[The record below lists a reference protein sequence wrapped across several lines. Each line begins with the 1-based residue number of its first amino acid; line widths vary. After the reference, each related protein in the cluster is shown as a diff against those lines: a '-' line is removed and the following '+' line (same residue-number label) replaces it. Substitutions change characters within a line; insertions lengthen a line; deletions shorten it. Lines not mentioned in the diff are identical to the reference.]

1 MEINLSEEMIEKITC
16 VAFGRI
22 HDLSE
27 KEKAIKDSIAVG
39 ETQIKRKHMHLKE
52 IEDAKA
58 DAKEVY
64 NLFFEMMKDNH
75 ESEDKTMTTERQ
87 IEILMEDGCT
97 KSEAKK
103 YLDRN
108 GVTIFTA
115 EDFEGNFDRY
125 MEEWYIDEDDLQAYK
140 DMIEKKI
147 PIVDWGIV
155 TDEEGTY
162 YIMYEN

>member
-1 MEINLSEEMIEKITC
+1 MEINLSAEMIEKITC
-16 VAFGRI
+16 VVFGRI
-22 HDLSE
+22 HDLTE
-27 KEKAIKDSIAVG
+27 KEKAIKESIAVG
-39 ETQIKRKHMHLKE
+39 ETKIRQKRMQLKE
-52 IEDAKA
+52 IENAKTDAE
-58 DAKEVY
+58 EVY
-64 NLFFEMMKDNH
+64 NLFSKIME
-75 ESEDKTMTTERQ
+75 EEPMTTERQ

-115 EDFEGNFDRY
+115 EDFEGNFKQY
-125 MEEWYIDEDDLQAYK
+125 MEDWYIDEDDLLAYK
-140 DMIEKKI
+140 NMVEKKI
-147 PIVDWGIV
+147 PVTDWGVV